1 MFSTSGVRFLGLV
14 YQRDLL
20 PVFQQSWSAQMTPN
34 KVEKPIWR
42 ALRITIRLSP
52 RRRACPEPAIAVA
65 VAERVSLFR
74 HVPESNTNWRRTGSD
89 PEFLRSSEN
98 RRLRP
103 LPPNT
108 GSKADPGPRFIAS
121 KESGSSS
128 PLPAESSATALDVQ
142 LTEWTAYFASIACA
156 SHNWLSGQVT
166 LPWFK
171 SSDFAAAESSW

>member
-1 MFSTSGVRFLGLV
+1 M
-14 YQRDLL
+14 
-20 PVFQQSWSAQMTPN
+20 
-34 KVEKPIWR
+34 
-42 ALRITIRLSP
+42 
-52 RRRACPEPAIAVA
+52 
-65 VAERVSLFR
+65 AERVSLFR
-74 HVPESNTNWRRTGSD
+74 HVSRIEYKLETRQIGSRN
-89 PEFLRSSEN
+89 FSISEN

-121 KESGSSS
+121 KGSEELLAALRGSLWS
-128 PLPAESSATALDVQ
+128 PRLPLDVW

-171 SSDFAAAESSW
+171 SSDFAAAESSL